1 LRGNCLLKHFIG
13 GKIKRIIEMRE
24 DEEKDVRS
32 YRMASRGKKIDTG
45 NRRSTR
51 SYCVRAGCGRGY

>member
-1 LRGNCLLKHFIG
+1 
-13 GKIKRIIEMRE
+13 MRE
-24 DEEKDVRS
+24 DEERDVRS

-51 SYCVRAGCGRGY
+51 SYCV